1 MLVFFTSFFNYFSCI
16 LLFFLSQFSHFTFTQ
31 NHFFIL
37 SLSHLIFFIFSFS
50 LFLFFFTTPQK
61 SSPTQRKIAHAKTKI
76 QLSVLVS
83 HSRSQ
88 GIQETPD
95 IPLKERKRQGDFC
108 CFSSGTV
115 TLFLAGSH
123 YFSLHL
129 LSFSIGSSV
138 SLTPS
143 WFFFIRCLE
152 NQGKSWMRRWGFLC
166 FRVDWWW
173 WWTTLLL
180 FWLFVFRFLLFELES
195 WFKERQK
202 NQEGSKKSAHPTRKK
217 L

>member
-129 LSFSIGSSV
+129 LSFSMGFIRLAHSFVVLLHSVFRKSGKIMDEKMRV
-138 SLTPS
+138 SLFS
-143 WFFFIRCLE
+143 C
-152 NQGKSWMRRWGFLC
+152 
-166 FRVDWWW
+166 
-173 WWTTLLL
+173 
-180 FWLFVFRFLLFELES
+180 
-195 WFKERQK
+195 
-202 NQEGSKKSAHPTRKK
+202 
-217 L
+217 